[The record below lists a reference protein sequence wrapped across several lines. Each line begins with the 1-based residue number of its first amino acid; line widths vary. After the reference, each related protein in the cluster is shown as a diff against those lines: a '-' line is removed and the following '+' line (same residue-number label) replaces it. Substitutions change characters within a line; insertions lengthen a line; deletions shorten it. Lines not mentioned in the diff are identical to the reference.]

1 MKSPGRTG
9 IILGAIG
16 AGIGLLVVVITM
28 GLIIFQINQQNIAL
42 TEEWTVIDV
51 VDGDRLTLRQADGK
65 QINVRLC
72 GIVAA
77 LDKEAKE
84 KLISLIAAA
93 ENQVMI
99 IPVEK
104 DSDGYT
110 VAEVMANGTGEL
122 DISFEEEL
130 LKSGL
135 AKMRKSGLGCPNQL
149 SFEQAE
155 KIAQSSQV
163 GVWRQSK

>member
-1 MKSPGRTG
+1 MRKPGRTG
-9 IILGAIG
+9 TILGTIA
-16 AGIGLLVVVITM
+16 AGIGLIVVVIAG
-28 GLIIFQINQQNIAL
+28 GLIIFQVNQPTTPI

-51 VDGDRLTLRQADGK
+51 VDGDRLTLRQTDGK

-72 GIVAA
+72 GIVAV
-77 LDKEAKE
+77 LNNPAKE
-84 KLISLIAAA
+84 KLISLVKAA

-110 VAEVMANGTGEL
+110 VAEVMANGKGEV
-122 DISFEEEL
+122 DISFGEEL

-135 AKMRKSGLGCPNQL
+135 AKVRKSGVECPNQL
-149 SFEQAE
+149 SFEQAQ
-155 KIAQSSQV
+155 KIGIATKV
-163 GVWRQSK
+163 GVWK

>member
-1 MKSPGRTG
+1 MNLPGRTG
-9 IILGAIG
+9 IILGTIAGVAAVLAAITVG
-16 AGIGLLVVVITM
+16 VM
-28 GLIIFQINQQNIAL
+28 IFRLNQPNISL
-42 TEEWTVIDV
+42 TEDWTVIDV
-51 VDGDRLTLRQADGK
+51 TDADRLTVRQTDGK
-65 QINVRLC
+65 QMNVRLC

-84 KLISLIAAA
+84 KLISLVAAD

-104 DSDGYT
+104 DGDGDT
-110 VAEVMANGTGEL
+110 VAEVMAYGTGEVE
-122 DISFEEEL
+122 ISFQEEL

-135 AKMRKSGLGCPNQL
+135 AKTQKSGVECPNQL

-155 KIAQSSQV
+155 KIAIASKI
-163 GVWRQSK
+163 GVWK